1 MLMINNKKY
10 SKTLL
15 SAMMGT
21 VLEYYDWTLY
31 GFFIPVLTP
40 LFFPSDNVFLSYFGS
55 LAAFATGF
63 LMRPLGGIFFGHLGD
78 KWGRKNALSLSVLLV
93 VIPTLLM
100 GLLPTY
106 ETIGILAPITLILCR
121 LMQGFCVGGEFTGAA
136 IFVNEHAEKNNT
148 GFLGGMIGGASFV
161 GSVIATFIGFL
172 LTLPQLPSW
181 AWRGAFLIGAVV
193 GLVGFYIRFTAKE
206 SPDFLKLQE
215 KNEVSSH
222 PLWDTLV
229 NYKLLSLSVVFIGG
243 AIFMPVYLS
252 FIYPSVI
259 LTENLNFAPSY
270 VFLINIYI
278 TSLWSFLFPLMG
290 YFADRIGKQKMMSGA
305 AIGFVLC
312 AMPVFMLYSSYDWIY
327 ILLGQT
333 ILTIIGTAYAA
344 PSLSFLPEIFPPR
357 IRYSGLSFSYS
368 VGASLF
374 GGFTPLIAHV
384 LVGVTQSPLA
394 PALYLISGG
403 IVAWIS
409 LYCLKFVM
417 AGICFKGQF
426 LEAQ

>member
-1 MLMINNKKY
+1 
-10 SKTLL
+10 
-15 SAMMGT
+15 
-21 VLEYYDWTLY
+21 
-31 GFFIPVLTP
+31 
-40 LFFPSDNVFLSYFGS
+40 
-55 LAAFATGF
+55 
-63 LMRPLGGIFFGHLGD
+63 MRPLGGIFFGHLGD

-93 VIPTLLM
+93 VIPTLIM
-100 GLLPTY
+100 GVLPTY

-136 IFVNEHAEKNNT
+136 IFVNEHAEKNNA

-181 AWRGAFLIGAVV
+181 AWRGAFIIGAVV

-215 KNEVSSH
+215 KNEVSTH

-243 AIFMPVYLS
+243 AVFMPVYLS
-252 FIYPSVI
+252 FIYPTVI
-259 LTENLNFAPSY
+259 LTKDLHFSPSHI
-270 VFLINIYI
+270 FLINTYI
-278 TSLWSFLFPLMG
+278 LSLWSLLFPLMG
-290 YFADRIGKQKMMSGA
+290 YFADKIGKQKMMSGA

-312 AMPVFMLYSSYDWIY
+312 AMPVFMLYSTYDWTY
-327 ILLGQT
+327 ILVGQT

-344 PSLSFLPEIFPPR
+344 PSLSFLPEIFPVR
-357 IRYSGLSFSYS
+357 VRYSGLSFSYS

-384 LVGVTQSPLA
+384 LVEWTRSPLS

-403 IVAWIS
+403 IVAWVS
-409 LYCLKFVM
+409 LYCISLSV
-417 AGICFKGQF
+417 KGA
-426 LEAQ
+426 LSEDRLLATY